1 MTITAAVDG
10 SALGNPGPAGW
21 AWVVDADTWAAGG
34 WPKATNN
41 IGELTALLELLEDTA
56 EAGFADQDLVVL
68 ADSQYVINSV
78 TRWMPNWRAR
88 GWKKAD
94 GKPVAN
100 LQLMQDLDAALR
112 GRNVRFEW
120 VKGHA
125 GHPLNEEADTR
136 ARQAAESYQ
145 QRREPN
151 RGPGFGS
158 TVKLNSALGVPP
170 PGAKPMPTRRL
181 AATPDQLQQHYGF
194 ADSTEPKAPVLDAIA
209 ASEVP
214 DRWEEVMASAES
226 EPLTVSRRGAPPLV
240 LLDADLAW
248 QALAALDEQEG
259 SVERSLF

>member
-21 AWVVDADTWAAGG
+21 AWVIDADTWAAGG

-41 IGELTALLELLEDTA
+41 VGELTALLRLLKDTA

-78 TRWMPNWRAR
+78 TKWMPSWKAK

-100 LQLMQDLDAALR
+100 LHLMQDLEEALR
-112 GRNVRFEW
+112 GRQVRFEW

-125 GHPLNEEADTR
+125 GHALNEAADDHAR
-136 ARQAAESYQ
+136 AAAEAY
-145 QRREPN
+145 RKGRAPN
-151 RGPGFGS
+151 QGPGFGV

-170 PGAKPMPTRRL
+170 PGGKPMPTRRL
-181 AATPDQLQQHYGF
+181 AATPDQAKQHYGF
-194 ADSTEPKAPVLDAIA
+194 PTESETRASSIDAIA

-214 DRWEEVMASAES
+214 ARWEEVAAAAQSD
-226 EPLTVSRRGAPPLV
+226 PVTITRKGAPPLV
-240 LLDADLAW
+240 LMDAELAW
-248 QALAALDEQEG
+248 EALGALDQFDAQ
-259 SVERSLF
+259 SQQTLF